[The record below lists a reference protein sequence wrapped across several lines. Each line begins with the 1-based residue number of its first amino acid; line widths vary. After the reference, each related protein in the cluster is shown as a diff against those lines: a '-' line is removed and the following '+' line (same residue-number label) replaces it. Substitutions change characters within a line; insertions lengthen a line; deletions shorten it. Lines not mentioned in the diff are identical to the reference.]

1 MRRLLRELALP
12 ELFGAVQGAQQEL
25 LAIRGSSKP
34 RSRSG
39 KAEAAA
45 RARLRVT
52 GRALQVAAGQC
63 ARVLRACLDCA
74 DALAVE
80 VAQGFFLNLALLLLA
95 LLGRIHALVRHAGVT
110 AMYVGQA
117 LLAQQQHAQPPEEA
131 GVEPARVSAALP
143 SGRLARALGV
153 QAEAMG
159 GNGTR
164 ASGAQVATTTKDQ
177 GGAGAAAA
185 EGAGDDE
192 DDLGVALGPALA
204 RVALPDAPAPWRGL
218 TTRVI
223 PTAKGKVG
231 AQGQGRALLATDWS
245 SSEEEEEAPVAVAP
259 ALVTSQAAEHNVDD
273 EEEEDGEPLFVLDR
287 EPEPPASVAAKPG
300 KEKKEKERGP
310 KPPAK
315 AAAMPAPSFL
325 SQLQPPPR
333 APAPALSLPSI
344 GRKRKPKP
352 KKQSAGEEASK
363 NNKAGSGSPLDVID
377 MIFGAAAPQGKK
389 RRKG

>member
-12 ELFGAVQGAQQEL
+12 ELLGAVQGAQQEL
-25 LAIRGSSKP
+25 LAIRDSKP
-34 RSRSG
+34 RSRSS

-74 DALAVE
+74 DTLAVE
-80 VAQGFFLNLALLLLA
+80 VAQGYFLNLALLLLA

-117 LLAQQQHAQPPEEA
+117 LLAQQPQQPPEEA
-131 GVEPARVSAALP
+131 GAEPARVSAALS

-153 QAEAMG
+153 QAEAIG
-159 GNGTR
+159 WNGTR

-185 EGAGDDE
+185 VEGAGDDE
-192 DDLGVALGPALA
+192 DDLGVVLGPALA
-204 RVALPDAPAPWRGL
+204 RVALPKAPAPWRGL

-245 SSEEEEEAPVAVAP
+245 SSEEEEEEEETPLAVASAPV
-259 ALVTSQAAEHNVDD
+259 TSEAAEQGVDD
-273 EEEEDGEPLFVLDR
+273 EEEDGESLFVLDR
-287 EPEPPASVAAKPG
+287 EPKPPAPVAAKPG
-300 KEKKEKERGP
+300 RKEEKAKERE
-310 KPPAK
+310 

-325 SQLQPPPR
+325 SQQQPPPR
-333 APAPALSLPSI
+333 APAPAASLPSI

-363 NNKAGSGSPLDVID
+363 NKAGGGSPLDVID
-377 MIFGAAAPQGKK
+377 VIFGAAAPQGKK